1 MGYRGVKSL
10 GPVSLVVLG
19 SFSPRGRSGVAVWKM
34 DRKVCGQWHGDRV
47 YDVLDFDGT
56 AIESCVLVTMPA
68 TDLRREIHN
77 GGSNP

>member
-1 MGYRGVKSL
+1 
-10 GPVSLVVLG
+10 
-19 SFSPRGRSGVAVWKM
+19 M